1 MTSPVELPSGI
12 IRVAPF
18 TAFVQRFEDLL
29 ASSSRVVLY
38 FIHSRRWRENH
49 DAAIKTFLAR
59 EGTTLE
65 VFLPDLENH
74 ELMYSLGKHFD
85 DGPQIPGLITDAYR
99 YFARLARDYG
109 KPADIWLFGRYPTF
123 SFYRFDDR
131 AILAL
136 YSNTAAKKDLPAF
149 EVTTDSEVGRFLDT
163 DIEDLKQEC
172 RQRTPDDLEIVIDNA
187 MQG

>member
-1 MTSPVELPSGI
+1 MTTPLEPASGI
-12 IRVAPF
+12 VRVGSFAGF
-18 TAFVQRFEDLL
+18 YQRFEELI
-29 ASSSRVVLY
+29 ATSSRMALY

-99 YFARLARDYG
+99 YFARLARDY
-109 KPADIWLFGRYPTF
+109 KQPAEIWLFGTYPTF

-149 EVTTDSEVGRFLDT
+149 EVTTGSALSRFVDA

-172 RQRTPDDLEIVIDNA
+172 RQHSPDDLEIVIDNA
-187 MQG
+187 LHG